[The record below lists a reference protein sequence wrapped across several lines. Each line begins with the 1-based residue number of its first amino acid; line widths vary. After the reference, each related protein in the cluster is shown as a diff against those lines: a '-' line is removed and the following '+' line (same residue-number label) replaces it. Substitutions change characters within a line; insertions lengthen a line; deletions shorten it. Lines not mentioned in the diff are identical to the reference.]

1 MIRYVFKQHYY
12 TAPNLKTVTG
22 SKFPTLVI
30 NYKKGINAM
39 GSSVNYDL
47 VTIGLEHNLN
57 LKWLGRSTYS
67 ITAGSFL
74 NNKKMYFMDWYHFNG
89 NQTLFS
95 GFGLNDFQLLD
106 YYTNSVNTQF
116 IEAHF
121 EHNFQGFF

>member
-1 MIRYVFKQHYY
+1 MYLNSIIIRSYFK
-12 TAPNLKTVTG
+12 NRNG

-74 NNKKMYFMDWYHFNG
+74 NNKKCILWIGIILMVTRH
-89 NQTLFS
+89 S
-95 GFGLNDFQLLD
+95 SRALD
-106 YYTNSVNTQF
+106 
-116 IEAHF
+116 
-121 EHNFQGFF
+121 